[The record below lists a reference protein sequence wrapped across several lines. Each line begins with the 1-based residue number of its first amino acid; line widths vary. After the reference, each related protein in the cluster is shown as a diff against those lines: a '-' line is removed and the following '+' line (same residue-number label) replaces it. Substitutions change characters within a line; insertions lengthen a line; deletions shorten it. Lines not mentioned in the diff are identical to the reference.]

1 MPLSTITSKGQ
12 ITVPKEVR
20 DVLGL
25 KSGDKVDFR
34 LEKDGTARMLP
45 LSRKVSD
52 VFGMLSNYKKKR
64 AVTIIE
70 MNNNLKRAFKK
81 KKV

>member
-25 KSGDKVDFR
+25 KTGDRVDFR
-34 LEKDGTARMLP
+34 LEKDGSARMLP

-52 VFGMLSNYKKKR
+52 VFGMLSHYKRKQPVSIK
-64 AVTIIE
+64 E
-70 MNNNLKRAFKK
+70 MHNNLKKAFKK
-81 KKV
+81 KKI

>member
-25 KSGDKVDFR
+25 KAGDKVDFR

-52 VFGMLSNYKKKR
+52 VFGMLANIKKKR
-64 AVTIIE
+64 PVTVRE
-70 MNNNLKRAFKK
+70 MDKNLKKAIKK
-81 KKV
+81 KNI